1 MDGRYNLQ
9 TPVTGIATDIYSLHS
24 FLLWVC
30 LAIFVAVFAVMFYSI
45 YAHRKSKG

>member
-9 TPVTGIATDIYSLHS
+9 TPVTGIASDIYGLHS

-45 YAHRKSKG
+45 